1 MATVTILGCAHS
13 IPDDNHDVSHFAVHA
28 ENNGILV
35 DSGTNPTV
43 RLAKAGIAYD
53 SINDLI
59 LTHFHP
65 DHITGAPLMLMNMW
79 LLGREKPLHI
89 HALRHCLQRFN
100 QLMNAYD
107 WQDWPGLFEVNLHE
121 IEPYE
126 RAPVLTNADFAVVAS
141 PGDHMIPVIGLQIT
155 DKSSGRILAYS
166 SDTAPCDSILRL
178 AAGADILLHEATN
191 TGIGHSSAAQA
202 GELASRALVGTLYL
216 IHYRAGNTEESNL
229 LSEAQSQFNGP
240 VKLARDFMTIE
251 Q

>member
-1 MATVTILGCAHS
+1 MATVTILGCTHS
-13 IPDDNHDVSHFAVHA
+13 IPDANHDVSHFAVHA
-28 ENNGILV
+28 GNNGILV
-35 DSGTNPTV
+35 DSGTNPTA

-53 SINDLI
+53 SISDLI

-89 HALRHCLQRFN
+89 HALGHCMQRFN

-126 RAPVLTNADFAVVAS
+126 RAPVLTNTDFSVVAS
-141 PGDHMIPVIGLQIT
+141 PGDHMIPVIGLEIA
-155 DKSSGRILAYS
+155 DKSSGRVLTYS

-178 AAGADILLHEATN
+178 ATGADVLLHEATD
-191 TGIGHSSAAQA
+191 TGSGHSSAAQA

-216 IHYRAGNTEESNL
+216 IHYQVGRRNEAHL
-229 LSEAQSQFNGP
+229 LSEAQSRFNGP
-240 VKLARDFMTIE
+240 VKLARDLMTIE
-251 Q
+251 L